1 MYYSIVILLILWG
14 KEWVVQIWRRGLQK
28 ENMTSSPKKALSGIW
43 GNVLVHILAEH
54 ESGIKS
60 IIFFTWTHD
69 LRRSE
74 VANVIRTK
82 QVSTYLPTSA
92 HLPCDV
98 YTHKQKN
105 RGWQPSHTC
114 YAWRLSIKFSTHR
127 IGVIWRDRGSKM
139 VSDETTEAENKR
151 WKHETNLEGRN
162 DG

>member
-1 MYYSIVILLILWG
+1 MRQGMGSSDMEEGAPKG
-14 KEWVVQIWRRGLQK
+14 KYDLK
-28 ENMTSSPKKALSGIW
+28 PKKGPVWHLGKCACSHSCWTWKWYQVNYFFHLNPWLAKIGGGKRDSHQTSFHLSS
-43 GNVLVHILAEH
+43 HIC
-54 ESGIKS
+54 
-60 IIFFTWTHD
+60 
-69 LRRSE
+69 
-74 VANVIRTK
+74 
-82 QVSTYLPTSA
+82 TSA
-92 HLPCDV
+92 LWRL
-98 YTHKQKN
+98 YTETQKN